1 MDRFEETLVGHIMD
15 EYVKNQEDEPPVD
28 ELDAGIYVRMFIGD
42 FIRNEFD
49 KWAKGNCSDIHV
61 KEAPE

>member
-1 MDRFEETLVGHIMD
+1 MDYFEETLIWHIMN
-15 EYVKNQEDEPPVD
+15 EYVKSQEDEPPVD

-49 KWAKGNCSDIHV
+49 KWAKSNCSDIHE
-61 KEAPE
+61 KEVAE